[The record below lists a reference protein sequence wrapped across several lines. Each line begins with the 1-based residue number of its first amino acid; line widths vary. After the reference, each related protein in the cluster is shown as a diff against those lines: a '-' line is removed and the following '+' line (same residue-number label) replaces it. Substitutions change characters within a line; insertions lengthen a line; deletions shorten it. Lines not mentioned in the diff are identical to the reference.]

1 MIYLSTRNWIG
12 LATSL
17 VMVMCA
23 GLSTSFAQ
31 DNYPSKPVKIIIGFG
46 PGSGTDLLARM
57 FAEELRAA
65 FNQQFVVENRP
76 GASVMIAASAVKAAA
91 PDGYTL
97 LLTSSTSHSV
107 NPFVFKKLPYDP
119 MADFTP
125 IGSIGL
131 FPSILA
137 VNEKVPVQTP
147 QEFITWAQA
156 NRGKLFYAYSSL
168 TFRIAAESMNR
179 LKKLDAKGVPYKS
192 SPEAMTDVIGDR
204 AQFLVVDL
212 ASSQPLV
219 KAGRLRPLAVTST
232 KRTILAP
239 DLPTIEETLGLR
251 DFDMASWAGLFGPA
265 NLPKDIVDK
274 LSAVL
279 LKTLSRPDIRE
290 KMLAT
295 NIEPL
300 PATPSAFT
308 QFLKHQLNVWKQKVQ
323 DAGVE
328 PE

>member
-279 LKTLSRPDIRE
+279 LKTLSRHDIRE

>member
-300 PATPSAFT
+300 PATPAAFT

>member
-131 FPSILA
+131 FQSILA

-279 LKTLSRPDIRE
+279 LKTLSRHDIRE

-300 PATPSAFT
+300 PATPAAFT

>member
-12 LATSL
+12 LATSF
-17 VMVMCA
+17 VMGMCA
-23 GLSTSFAQ
+23 CLTTSFAQ

-91 PDGYTL
+91 PDGYTF